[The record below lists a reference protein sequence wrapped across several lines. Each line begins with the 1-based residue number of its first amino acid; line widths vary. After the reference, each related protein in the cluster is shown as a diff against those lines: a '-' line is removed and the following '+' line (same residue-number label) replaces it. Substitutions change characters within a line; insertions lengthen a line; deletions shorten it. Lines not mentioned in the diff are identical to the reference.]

1 MKFTP
6 WSLARST
13 IRCAVASSVA
23 PPNIIVPR
31 HNGETFSPLR
41 PNPRYSILRLLPF
54 PSFSLHT
61 DRMTTPSGR
70 PSLSALFVSFASI
83 GMMSVGGGLA
93 AWTRREVV
101 QKRGWLDDQQFLSGY
116 ALSQLVPGATNV
128 NLAVFIGTQ
137 MRGTAGAVACFC
149 GLTALPVVIVL
160 ALGFLYLHSQGGVGG
175 PWVSLALGG
184 MGAVAIGLNL
194 GTGVRLA
201 RRNIRGI
208 VPILITAVVTVA
220 IGILGVPLIQ
230 VLLVM
235 LPVSLLLAWLMPR

>member
-1 MKFTP
+1 MKLSS

-23 PPNIIVPR
+23 PPNISLPR

-83 GMMSVGGGLA
+83 GMMSIGGGLA

-137 MRGTAGAVACFC
+137 LRGVPGALACFS
-149 GLTALPVVIVL
+149 GLTFP
-160 ALGFLYLHSQGGVGG
+160 
-175 PWVSLALGG
+175 
-184 MGAVAIGLNL
+184 
-194 GTGVRLA
+194 
-201 RRNIRGI
+201 
-208 VPILITAVVTVA
+208 
-220 IGILGVPLIQ
+220 
-230 VLLVM
+230 
-235 LPVSLLLAWLMPR
+235 SLLLAIVLTTVYFGMRGMP